1 MNRAG
6 GVADDT
12 IYSEISGT
20 DGRRRSYAPG
30 VTILRPALAPMLV
43 LVPTPVGNL
52 EDITMRALRV
62 LREAAVVACEDTR
75 TTGVLLNHYGIATP
89 RTSFHVHNEHA
100 KAEQLVARMLA
111 GETVALCSDAGTPGI
126 SDPGFLLVRA
136 AVEAGVRVEA
146 LPGPTAFVPALVA
159 SGLPCDRFVYEGFLP
174 HKKGRQ
180 TRLKAIAAEPRT
192 VVLYESPHRLVR
204 LLGELV
210 EHCGADRPA
219 SVAREISKAFEEN
232 RRGTLAELAAHYGA
246 QAKVRGEIA
255 VVVGGADEKR
265 TTKRESD

>member
-1 MNRAG
+1 
-6 GVADDT
+6 
-12 IYSEISGT
+12 
-20 DGRRRSYAPG
+20 
-30 VTILRPALAPMLV
+30 MLV

-75 TTGVLLNHYGIATP
+75 TTGVLLNHYGITTP
-89 RTSFHVHNEHA
+89 RTSFHVHNEHG
-100 KAEQLVARMLA
+100 KAASLVGRMLA

-192 VVLYESPHRLVR
+192 VVLYESPHRLAR

-210 EHCGADRPA
+210 EHCGAERPA
-219 SVAREISKAFEEN
+219 SVAREISKTFEEN

-246 QAKVRGEIA
+246 QEKVRGEIA
-255 VVVGGADEKR
+255 VVIGGSDEKAP
-265 TTKRESD
+265 REKATRNRAE